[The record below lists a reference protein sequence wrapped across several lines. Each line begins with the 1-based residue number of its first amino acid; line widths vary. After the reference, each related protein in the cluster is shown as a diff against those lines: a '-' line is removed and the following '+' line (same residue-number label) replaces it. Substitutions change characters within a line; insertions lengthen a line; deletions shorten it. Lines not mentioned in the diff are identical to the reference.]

1 MKRVKNAKEDKP
13 AKKVGKKIG
22 KKIFKGL
29 IDTLP
34 VPDIL
39 KNQIDDKLQVNKMG
53 LDDLELNVQSI
64 KTDKLPEILRRRT
77 WMRFILTGIIFG
89 SFFFIMWLLFTDKFT
104 LDDKFRDL
112 LNIIIGSFLVSFGKV
127 VDFWFKGSHE
137 EEDKQQN

>member
-1 MKRVKNAKEDKP
+1 MS
-13 AKKVGKKIG
+13 
-22 KKIFKGL
+22 
-29 IDTLP
+29 
-34 VPDIL
+34 
-39 KNQIDDKLQVNKMG
+39 

-64 KTDKLPEILRRRT
+64 KEDQLPKILRRRT
-77 WMRFILTGIIFG
+77 WMRFILTFVIFI

-137 EEDKQQN
+137 DEDKQKN